1 MVLITEFRVVMPM
14 TVEEYQVAQL
24 WSVAEASKNETG
36 GGEGIE
42 VCNNEPFD
50 LNDPNMPEDMK
61 PEHVLLDESYTKGQ
75 YTKKI
80 YHLRSR
86 LPSFLSMIFP
96 APSKSNNNDKL
107 DIFELAWNAFPYC
120 RTIVTNPHYMKDA
133 FFIKI
138 ESLHLNDNGN
148 TENAHNLTPEQLAMR
163 KVVTIDIANDTV
175 KTGDYKEEWDP
186 SKYHSEKTGRG
197 PLSEDWINTATPVMT
212 CYKLVTCKFE
222 WRLGIGGKVQN
233 FIMNTEK
240 RIFTNFHRQ
249 VFCWTDNWHG
259 LTMDDI
265 RAIEDKTKEE
275 LEQQIKAGDIKGT
288 VADE

>member
-1 MVLITEFRVVMPM
+1 MVLITEYRVVMPM

-42 VCNNEPFD
+42 VLNNEPFD
-50 LNDPNMPEDMK
+50 LADPDMKEDMK
-61 PEHVLLDESYTKGQ
+61 PESVLLDESYTKGQ

-86 LPSFLSMIFP
+86 LPKMIT
-96 APSKSNNNDKL
+96 SWISENSQKL
-107 DIFELAWNAFPYC
+107 DIYELAWNAFPYC
-120 RTIVTNPHYMKDA
+120 RTIVTNPHYMKDG
-133 FFIKI
+133 FMIKI

-148 TENAHNLTPEQLAMR
+148 TENAHNLTPEQLAKR

-186 SKYHSEKTGRG
+186 AKYKSEKTGRG
-197 PLSEDWINTATPVMT
+197 PLDDNWINTVQPVMT

-222 WRLGIGGKVQN
+222 WRVIGSRVEN
-233 FIMNTEK
+233 LIINTER

-259 LTMDDI
+259 LTMEDI
-265 RAIEDKTKEE
+265 RAIEDKTKDE
-275 LEQQIKAGDIKGT
+275 LDKQIKEGNIKGT
-288 VADE
+288 TGELE